1 MIRPRTPGAAAL
13 CGLLPGATKYW
24 HCASQP
30 VSVVQQ
36 AAALDA
42 VADQTKYCD

>member
-13 CGLLPGATKYW
+13 CGVLQGATKYW
-24 HCASQP
+24 RCAPQP
-30 VSVVQQ
+30 VSVVHR